1 MIKPKNA
8 NLFCCE
14 DISLIENYDVAITD
28 PHNTWECHHRAGVLP
43 CGKYS
48 REVLKKFGLYFNRPA
63 SELIFLTKAEHRCIH
78 HTGHEVSN
86 HTRKLILDT
95 KRDKQKPV
103 MVFKDGIL
111 VDEVDGINEAAR
123 KYGLWRANIQKVLRG
138 ELNKTGGLVFKLKM
152 INKDITEE
160 QK

>member
-1 MIKPKNA
+1 M
-8 NLFCCE
+8 
-14 DISLIENYDVAITD
+14 
-28 PHNTWECHHRAGVLP
+28 
-43 CGKYS
+43 
-48 REVLKKFGLYFNRPA
+48 KKFGLYFNRPA
-63 SELIFLTKAEHRCIH
+63 SELIFLTKAGHRSVH
-78 HTGHEVSN
+78 LTGHGVSN

-111 VDEVDGINEAAR
+111 VDEVDGINEASR

-152 INKDITEE
+152 KNKDITEE
-160 QK
+160 